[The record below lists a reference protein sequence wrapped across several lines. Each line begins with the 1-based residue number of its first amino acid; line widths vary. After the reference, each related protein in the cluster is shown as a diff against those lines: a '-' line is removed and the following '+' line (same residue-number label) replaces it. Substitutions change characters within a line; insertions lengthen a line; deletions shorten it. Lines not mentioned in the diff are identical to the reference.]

1 MVGLLMTYEQF
12 ISAYDAAPGD
22 TVLLLAT
29 GVSVVVGFITGHLT
43 SKAMRT
49 GGNFRRWVGATG
61 SGFFAFLFAVMLS
74 FSLPQT
80 LERQRLAEEHPE
92 YAERYLERL
101 RQEGDARVAAA
112 EADRRAT
119 SRDPAVEACADTY
132 RYNTNSTDPDE
143 WERTHDVG
151 AGRKRATM
159 RLDGSPA
166 LHEGQQI
173 YTVVIP
179 RNGETVSFDR
189 YGMYRDGSGCQMFQD
204 PDTGAWRS
212 PYGL

>member
-1 MVGLLMTYEQF
+1 MVSLLMTYEQF
-12 ISAYDAAPGD
+12 ISAYDAAPGA
-22 TVLLLAT
+22 TSGLLAI
-29 GVSVVVGFITGHLT
+29 GVSIAIGLITGHLT
-43 SKAMRT
+43 RKALRNS
-49 GGNFRRWVGATG
+49 GGFRRWFGAIG
-61 SGFFAFLFAVMLS
+61 SGLIAFVFAV
-74 FSLPQT
+74 SLLFLLAQT
-80 LERQRLAEEHPE
+80 LDRGPLVQEHPE

-101 RQEGDARVAAA
+101 REEGNARVAAV

-132 RYNTNSTDPDE
+132 RYNTNSADPDE

-166 LHEGQQI
+166 LHEGQQV

-179 RNGETVSFDR
+179 RNGETVRFDR
-189 YGMYRDGSGCQMFQD
+189 NGMYRDGSGCQMFQD
-204 PDTGAWRS
+204 PDTGGWRS
-212 PYGL
+212 TYGL